1 MDLIIKP
8 TEVCNFACTFCSS
21 TNISE
26 DKKQILPLQ
35 YIKDFL
41 KRFPDTRTIIVNG
54 GDPLVI
60 HPDYYWELIKHLD
73 ENKYQAIISFTTNLW
88 DFYKYPE
95 KWVEIFKRKDRVSV
109 ATSFNYG
116 NTRRINKNKVFTED
130 VFWKVSDMFLEKVGY
145 RPGFISVITE
155 ENEDT
160 AIDNVILAKKM
171 GVECKLN
178 YAMASGEQSKPFL
191 LGKIYKIYLDVWYFL
206 LDLFFHMTIL
216 ITY

>member
-60 HPDYYWELIKHLD
+60 QPDYYWELINYLD
-73 ENKYQAIISFTTNLW
+73 DNKYPAIISFTTNLW

-95 KWVEIFKRKDRVSV
+95 KWVNIFKRKEFKTKHFIVIMKFLQHSFSV
-109 ATSFNYG
+109 
-116 NTRRINKNKVFTED
+116 
-130 VFWKVSDMFLEKVGY
+130 
-145 RPGFISVITE
+145 
-155 ENEDT
+155 
-160 AIDNVILAKKM
+160 
-171 GVECKLN
+171 
-178 YAMASGEQSKPFL
+178 
-191 LGKIYKIYLDVWYFL
+191 YL
-206 LDLFFHMTIL
+206 
-216 ITY
+216 